1 MYRQK
6 MINKHK
12 KGFNLLRW
20 KASILIVLLM
30 GLINGFSAAAQ
41 TKEPVYYVNIVTNMG
56 TMKVKLYNETP
67 HHRDKFLELAGEGR
81 YNGTLFYRTVKNF
94 VIQGGS
100 DDSRNAAP
108 GKHIGYGTAINIDSE
123 FNDKCFH
130 KKGALCA
137 PRQPEEINHFKM
149 SDIGQFYIVQGKK
162 YTNEEL
168 DLIEKSVNNPIMIKL
183 KRKYYLPQKEE
194 LARLKK
200 ENPKEFNKLLRK
212 VKDQIAFDYA
222 LSDKKEF
229 TEEQRKA
236 YTTVGGTP
244 ELDGEYT
251 VFGEVVEGLSV
262 INKIAALKTDK
273 NNRPLKDVT
282 IKIEIVKLK

>member
-1 MYRQK
+1 MRRL
-6 MINKHK
+6 I
-12 KGFNLLRW
+12 FISFIFLLL
-20 KASILIVLLM
+20 SQSE
-30 GLINGFSAAAQ
+30 FYAQ
-41 TKEPVYYVNIVTNMG
+41 TKEPVYYVNIITNMG

-67 HHRDKFLELAGEGR
+67 HHRDEFLKLAAEGR
-81 YNGTLFYRTVKNF
+81 YNGTLFYRVVKNF

-100 DDSRNAAP
+100 SDSRNAPP
-108 GKHIGYGTAINIDSE
+108 GKHIGYGNPVNIDSE
-123 FNDKCFH
+123 FSDKCFH
-130 KKGALCA
+130 KKGAICA

-149 SDIGQFYIVQGKK
+149 SDIGQFYIVQGRK

-168 DLIEKSVNNPIMIKL
+168 DMIEKSVNNPIMIKL
-183 KRKYYLPQKEE
+183 KRKYYLPHKEE

-200 ENPKEFNKLLRK
+200 ENPREFNKLLRK
-212 VKDQIAFDYA
+212 IKDDIAFDYA

-236 YTTVGGTP
+236 YTTIGGTP

-251 VFGEVVEGLSV
+251 VFGEVVQGLDV
-262 INKIAALKTDK
+262 IDKIASVPTDK

-282 IKIEIVKLK
+282 IKVSIVTLK